1 MSLHPVLLFL
11 GGLVIVVL
19 GAEMLLRGATR
30 IASMLGVSPIIIGLT
45 VVSVGTSAPELA
57 VGLTAAHEGR
67 GPLAVGNIAGTNIV
81 NILLILGLS
90 AAIRPLPTRSL
101 SVRLDVPVMI
111 ATAGVLFIMALDGVL
126 DRTEGLG
133 LLLAA
138 IVYTV
143 ALVMLSR
150 QEDSST
156 RLEFRDALAGQAPP
170 SRHPTGGG
178 AWVWNAGLLVAGMA
192 LAVLGAE
199 LLVAGAVELAK
210 AYGVSDAFIGLT
222 IVAIGTSAPEL
233 VTTLISTA
241 RNDRDVAIGNLI
253 GSSIYNVLVILGLTM
268 LAAPASGVDVSA
280 EVLWI
285 DLPLAALVAIVCLPV
300 FRSDRM
306 VSRREGVGFVLAYV
320 AYLGSLMLWRH

>member
-138 IVYTV
+138 IIYTV

-178 AWVWNAGLLVAGMA
+178 AWFWNAVLLVAGMA

>member
-67 GPLAVGNIAGTNIV
+67 GLLAVGNIAGTNIV

-138 IVYTV
+138 VVYTV

-156 RLEFRDALAGQAPP
+156 RLEFRDALAGQTPP
-170 SRHPTGGG
+170 SPHTTGRG
-178 AWVWNAGLLVAGMA
+178 AWIWNSSLLLAGMG

-306 VSRREGVGFVLAYV
+306 VSRREGFGFVLAYV

>member
-138 IVYTV
+138 VVYTV

-178 AWVWNAGLLVAGMA
+178 AWVWNAVLLVTGMA

-199 LLVAGAVELAK
+199 LLVAGAVALAK